1 MAGQFR
7 NLAITGLMT
16 VGLGGCETVS
26 TTFDNATSI
35 WSKPL
40 VYECPSYRIIKDPA
54 HIVAFKPGPGRDLV
68 DINFE
73 ATIRDAALECL
84 TYVKKNTKV
93 GHMEVRFSVDFIARR
108 GPANK
113 TRNATLHYFVHVT
126 DKNKDMLYREPL
138 KITVNFPGNR
148 GAIQVSGETIPLELP
163 LRSDVISKD
172 YIIYTGFALN
182 REQLEYNRAQQ

>member
-1 MAGQFR
+1 MIGRFR
-7 NLAITGLMT
+7 NLAITVLVA
-16 VGLGGCETVS
+16 VGLGGCDTVS
-26 TTFDNATSI
+26 TTFDNATSL

-40 VYECPSYRIIKDPA
+40 VYECPSYRIIKDAA
-54 HIVAFKPGPGRDLV
+54 HIVAFKPGSGRDLV

-73 ATIRDAALECL
+73 ASIRDATLECL
-84 TYVKKNTKV
+84 TYVKKNTKA
-93 GHMEVRFSVDFIARR
+93 GHMEARFSVDFAARR

-113 TRNATLHYFVHVT
+113 TRSATLPYFVHVT

-148 GAIQVSGETIPLELP
+148 SAVQISGETIPLELP
-163 LRSDVISKD
+163 LRSDVSSKD